1 MTSWVTTCGAGMVKS
16 RIENRVLKLRLW
28 LIFGAVL
35 LVQKS
40 LNSVEHANVLN
51 SLREFL
57 WAEKL
62 RVQLTAYIR
71 IAGNSPLIGGRKK
84 STHVYGSNFIK
95 T

>member
-1 MTSWVTTCGAGMVKS
+1 MVKS

-40 LNSVEHANVLN
+40 LNSVERDDILN

-71 IAGNSPLIGGRKK
+71 IAGNSPLIGGRNQRIFRNE
-84 STHVYGSNFIK
+84 VVLCDLLAG
-95 T
+95 